1 MQHPIRTIPGATL
14 WQPQWPPGS
23 RLTPRILCVLAV
35 LLGSPAD
42 SVFAG
47 SKNNI
52 GSKEAAAQSET
63 SVANDVELQW
73 AENGSFQTLTGNPQ
87 PESLLIRS
95 VGELRSDATWNFVV
109 AHGLGGTVPDDRFC
123 QLALEIKRINP
134 AANVLLLDW
143 SSTATLTNYGIP
155 RVWHIAGCLN
165 AIAAEAASG
174 LSSLKIDSKQTTLI
188 GESFGVYIQGH
199 VAKSL
204 GGVTNIL
211 AFNPASEAG
220 GCEPVNL
227 CNASQRAWSFHT
239 FCVYDT
245 TRQIAHADFLLE
257 TPEEASHLAQH
268 THGIQWLTRLLR
280 AGDSSWLML
289 NKSVPPACTE
299 AFGGIALED
308 GEFIPSAIPRIR
320 QSVAAQ
326 STALE
331 NSSTESLIASVRM
344 EGRSK

>member
-1 MQHPIRTIPGATL
+1 MQHPVRTPSGSTL
-14 WQPQWPPGS
+14 SRRQWPAKKRFAS
-23 RLTPRILCVLAV
+23 WILCVSAI
-35 LLGSPAD
+35 LLGNPAD

-47 SKNNI
+47 TKNGI
-52 GSKEAAAQSET
+52 GPKEAAAQSET

-73 AENGSFQTLTGNPQ
+73 AENGSFQSLTGNSQ
-87 PESLLIRS
+87 PECVLIRS
-95 VGELRSDATWNFVV
+95 VGELRSDATWNFVI

-123 QLALEIKRINP
+123 QLALEIKRTNP
-134 AANVLLLDW
+134 DANVLLLDW

-155 RVWHIAGCLN
+155 RIWHIAGCLN
-165 AIAAEAASG
+165 DIAAEAASG
-174 LSSLKIDSKQTTLI
+174 LSSLKINSKQTTLI

-227 CNASQRAWSFHT
+227 CNFSQRAWSFHT

-257 TPEEASHLAQH
+257 TPEKASHLAQH

-299 AFGGIALED
+299 AFSGIALED
-308 GEFIPSAIPRIR
+308 GEILPSAIPRIR
-320 QSVAAQ
+320 QSIAAE
-326 STALE
+326 SMAPE
-331 NSSTESLIASVRM
+331 NSSTESLIASFRM
-344 EGRSK
+344 EGLSK